1 MCVCLCGF
9 YVLFL
14 NNSFTVHFCG
24 YVMGVTQPEINLAIN
39 LDQSCGIQSPD
50 GYPSL
55 ENRTHAQDA

>member
-1 MCVCLCGF
+1 
-9 YVLFL
+9 
-14 NNSFTVHFCG
+14 
-24 YVMGVTQPEINLAIN
+24 MGVTQPEINLAIN